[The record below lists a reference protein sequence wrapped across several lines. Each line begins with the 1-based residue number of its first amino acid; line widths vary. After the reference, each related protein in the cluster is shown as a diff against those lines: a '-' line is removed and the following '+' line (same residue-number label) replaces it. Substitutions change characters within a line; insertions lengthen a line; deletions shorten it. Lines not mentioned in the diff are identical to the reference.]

1 MRRIQILTLLF
12 AFFLVGRIANAD
24 VVLRPCTTTQDIIN
38 AVTDGNSSHYLFF
51 HDSLDVNSLKAYN
64 TLSALKTKRTFIID
78 VLDAREPQSSWL
90 RSSLEVLYVPMLC
103 YVKWMPNGRKV
114 LDGYLSMEFGSASL
128 AQFLQR
134 H

>member
-1 MRRIQILTLLF
+1 MRRIQVLVLFF
-12 AFFLVGRIANAD
+12 AFFLVSRIANAD

-51 HDSLDVNSLKAYN
+51 YDPLDVNSLKVYN

-78 VLDAREPQSSWL
+78 ALDAREPQSSWM
-90 RSSLEVLYVPMLC
+90 RSSFEVFYVPMLC
-103 YVKWMPNGRKV
+103 YVKWMSNGKRM
-114 LDGYLSMEFGSASL
+114 LDRHLSMEFGSASL